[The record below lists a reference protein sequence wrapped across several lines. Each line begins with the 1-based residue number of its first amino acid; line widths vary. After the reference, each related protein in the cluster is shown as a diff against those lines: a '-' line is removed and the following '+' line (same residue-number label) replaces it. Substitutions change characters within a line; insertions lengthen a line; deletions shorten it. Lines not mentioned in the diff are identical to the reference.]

1 MIFIKII
8 IKISIIS
15 LLIIA
20 SYVYYQVS
28 VFKIAKLF
36 IKQDK
41 KVLSNRVRI
50 IQISDY
56 HNNNLINKTRLIK
69 EIERLN
75 ADIIVL
81 TGDIIDSKT
90 DNFDK
95 TIELLESIKRVN
107 NNIYSVSGNHELKND
122 KRQEFESRLEMVG
135 VYNLNYKYQTVTIG
149 EDKINLCG
157 IPYYRV
163 GQKKE
168 LYFKNLNENLFT
180 ILLSHSP
187 KKALEYE
194 DFKSDLILSGHIHGG
209 QVRVPILGALVSPEG
224 GFFPKHNKGLYN
236 IENKK
241 LYIDSGLGNSTI
253 QVRTLNRVQIS
264 LIEIE

>member
-20 SYVYYQVS
+20 SYVYCQIS
-28 VFKIAKLF
+28 VFKVAKLS

-41 KVLSNRVRI
+41 KTLNNRVRI

-56 HNNNLINKTRLIK
+56 HNNNLINKRRLIK
-69 EIERLN
+69 EIEKLN

-90 DNFDK
+90 YDFDK
-95 TIELLESIKRVN
+95 TIELLENIKKIN
-107 NNIYSVSGNHELKND
+107 NNIYYVSGNHELKNE
-122 KRQEFESRLEMVG
+122 KRQEFELRLEMVG

-149 EDKINLCG
+149 KDKINLCG
-157 IPYYRV
+157 IPYYRI
-163 GQKKE
+163 GEKKE
-168 LYFKNLNENLFT
+168 LDFNDLDEDLFT

-209 QVRVPILGALVSPEG
+209 QIRVPVLGALVSPEG
-224 GFFPKHNKGLYN
+224 GFLPKYNKGLYN
-236 IENKK
+236 IEDRK

-253 QVRTLNRVQIS
+253 LVRSLNRVQIS